1 MKAAR
6 KLNNAAKLRRRTWL
20 RPVPRQTTRWS
31 STYEMVKRFFKLKEF
46 IDPSNEEFAALMQ
59 TPLEQMQHESA
70 MEGLR
75 ECESVS
81 KKLQAEEGLTLWD
94 ARILFDSLME
104 FHPEMG

>member
-1 MKAAR
+1 
-6 KLNNAAKLRRRTWL
+6 
-20 RPVPRQTTRWS
+20 
-31 STYEMVKRFFKLKEF
+31 MVKRFFKLKEF

-81 KKLQAEEGLTLWD
+81 KKLQAEEAPQAPIVKSPKLKKACVEVLVGKRLSGSSKL
-94 ARILFDSLME
+94 AL
-104 FHPEMG
+104 

>member
-1 MKAAR
+1 
-6 KLNNAAKLRRRTWL
+6 
-20 RPVPRQTTRWS
+20 
-31 STYEMVKRFFKLKEF
+31 MVKRFFKLKEF

-81 KKLQAEEGLTLWD
+81 KKLQEEEAPQAPIVKSPKLKKACVEVLVGKRLSGSSKL
-94 ARILFDSLME
+94 AL
-104 FHPEMG
+104 